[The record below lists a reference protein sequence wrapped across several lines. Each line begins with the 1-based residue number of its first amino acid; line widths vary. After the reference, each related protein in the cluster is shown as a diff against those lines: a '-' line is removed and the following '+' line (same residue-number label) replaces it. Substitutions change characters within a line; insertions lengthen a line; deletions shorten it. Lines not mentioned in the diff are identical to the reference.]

1 MIGLLLVTLALGQV
15 HAFAAAW
22 AGPWLPD
29 PFIVVTA
36 YAALYWPS
44 ASLPLA
50 ALALGWS
57 RGVLHTESAG
67 AHVLCAWLA
76 LALVA
81 SQREAFERDRPSGQ
95 LLAALLAA
103 LALCGSA
110 WVLHASFGTSVTA
123 GLPLLSGALLVLPCA
138 ALLRRAGRSARRR
151 A

>member
-1 MIGLLLVTLALGQV
+1 MIGLLLVTLGLGQL
-15 HAFAAAW
+15 HAFGAAW
-22 AGPWLPD
+22 VGGWLPD
-29 PFIVVTA
+29 PFIVVAA
-36 YAALYWPS
+36 YAALYWPPS
-44 ASLPLA
+44 SLPLA

-67 AHVLCAWLA
+67 AHVLCVWLA

-103 LALCGSA
+103 LTLCTGA
-110 WVLHASFGTSVTA
+110 WVLRAAFGTSVTA
-123 GLPLLSGALLVLPCA
+123 GLPLFTGALLVLPCA
-138 ALLRRAGRSARRR
+138 ALLRRAGRTARRR